1 MYDPIERTYEDMAAL
16 KYKVEL
22 KESERTHLK
31 QMASRGETSAR
42 KVKRALVLLKADEGM
57 TDRDIASGLLIS
69 ASTVGR
75 VRTRFVKEELDSALN
90 ERPRPGQKRK
100 LDGRQEAHL
109 IAIACSD
116 APEGH
121 ADWTIQLLA
130 DKVVAMG
137 FAESISLETVR
148 QILKKNEL
156 KPWKKKEWCIPE
168 VSGEFVARMED
179 VLDLYHAD
187 YDPDHPVVCFDET
200 SRQLVADKRPVI
212 GAKPG
217 RVERYDYEYKRNGT
231 RNLFMFCEPKAGW
244 RHVEVTERRTAVDF
258 AHQMRWLVDDAYPH
272 TETIRLVLD
281 NLNTHKLG
289 SLYDAFK
296 PAEARRIAKRL
307 EFHYTPLHGSWLN
320 MAEIELSVFSNQCL
334 NRRISDEVILKR
346 EVSALERKRNEAVAV
361 IDWRFSTQDA
371 RTKLQHIYPSYSD

>member
-1 MYDPIERTYEDMAAL
+1 MYDLIRRTYEDMAAL

-22 KESERTHLK
+22 NESERTHLK
-31 QMASRGETSAR
+31 EIASRGETSAR
-42 KVKRALVLLKADEGM
+42 KVKRALVLLKADEGLI
-57 TDRDIASGLLIS
+57 DRDIASGLLIS
-69 ASTVGR
+69 TSTVGR
-75 VRTRFVKEELDSALN
+75 VRTRFVKEGLDSALN
-90 ERPRPGQKRK
+90 ERTRPGQKRK

-109 IAIACSD
+109 IAVACSD

-121 ADWTIQLLA
+121 TDWTLQLLA
-130 DKVVAMG
+130 DKAVAMG

-168 VSGEFVARMED
+168 VSGEFVARMEN
-179 VLDLYHAD
+179 VLDLYHED
-187 YDPDHPVVCFDET
+187 YDADRPVVCFDET
-200 SRQLVADKRPVI
+200 SKQLVADKRPSI
-212 GAKPG
+212 GARPG

-258 AHQMRWLVDDAYPH
+258 AHQMRWLVDEAYPH

-289 SLYDAFK
+289 SLYDAFE

-320 MAEIELSVFSNQCL
+320 MAEIELSVLSNQCL
-334 NRRISDEVILKR
+334 NRRISDEVVLKR
-346 EVSALERKRNEAVAV
+346 EVLALERERNEAVAI